1 LQLIESPVLDPTF
14 GYLICIGIALL
25 FATAGWH
32 KLRSL
37 EAFIEVFV
45 AYRVLPEGWGRRVA
59 WLIPGLELAI
69 AAALP
74 WEITRRSAL
83 TAAMG
88 LLIAYAAG
96 VGLNLARGR
105 RELDCGCGTIGSR
118 RSIAGW
124 MVWRNLALALLA
136 AMAALPWASR
146 PLNGSDTLTIVGGLA
161 AIAALYVAIDQL
173 LGEISPKSLRMSGR
187 AL

>member
-1 LQLIESPVLDPTF
+1 MLDPTF
-14 GYLICIGIALL
+14 GYLICSGIALL

-37 EAFIEVFV
+37 EAFTEVFA
-45 AYRVLPEGWGRRVA
+45 AYRLLPERWGRRVA
-59 WLIPGLELAI
+59 WSIPCLELAI

-74 WEITRRSAL
+74 WQMTRRWAL
-83 TAAMG
+83 TAAMAV
-88 LLIAYAAG
+88 LIAYAAG
-96 VGLNLARGR
+96 LGVNLARGR

-124 MVWRNLALALLA
+124 MVWRNLALALIA
-136 AMAALPWASR
+136 AMAALPWAWR
-146 PLNGSDTLTIVGGLA
+146 PLNVSDALTVVGGLA
-161 AIAALYVAIDQL
+161 AIAALYVAVDHL

-187 AL
+187 AP

>member
-1 LQLIESPVLDPTF
+1 MESPVLDPTF

-32 KLRSL
+32 KLRDL
-37 EAFIEVFV
+37 EAFTEVFA
-45 AYRVLPEGWGRRVA
+45 AYRVLPEGRGRRVA
-59 WLIPGLELAI
+59 WLIPVLELAI
-69 AAALP
+69 AAALS
-74 WEITRRSAL
+74 WQMTRRWAV

-96 VGLNLARGR
+96 MGLNLARGR

-124 MVWRNLALALLA
+124 MVWRNLALALIA
-136 AMAALPWASR
+136 AIAALPWVSR
-146 PLNGSDTLTIVGGLA
+146 PLNGFDMLTVFGGLA
-161 AIAALYVAIDQL
+161 AIAALYVAVDQL
-173 LGEISPKSLRMSGR
+173 LGEISPKALRMSGR

>member
-1 LQLIESPVLDPTF
+1 MQSPVLDPTF

-37 EAFIEVFV
+37 EAFAEVFA
-45 AYRVLPEGWGRRVA
+45 AYRVLPGGWGRRAA
-59 WLIPGLELAI
+59 WLIPCLELAT
-69 AAALP
+69 AGALP
-74 WEITRRSAL
+74 WEMTRRWAL
-83 TAAMG
+83 TAAIG
-88 LLIAYAAG
+88 LLTAYAAG
-96 VGLNLARGR
+96 LGLNLARGR

-124 MVWRNLALALLA
+124 MVWRNLALALISA
-136 AMAALPWASR
+136 IAALPWAWR
-146 PLNGSDTLTIVGGLA
+146 PLNGSDALTIVGGLA
-161 AIAALYVAIDQL
+161 AIAALYVAVDQL
-173 LGEISPKSLRMSGR
+173 LGEISPKSLRMTGR

>member
-1 LQLIESPVLDPTF
+1 MQSPVLDPTF

-37 EAFIEVFV
+37 EAFAEVFA
-45 AYRVLPEGWGRRVA
+45 AYRVLPGGWGRRVA
-59 WLIPGLELAI
+59 WLIPCFELAT

-74 WEITRRSAL
+74 WEMTRRWAL
-83 TAAMG
+83 TAAVG

-96 VGLNLARGR
+96 LGLNLARGR
-105 RELDCGCGTIGSR
+105 RELDCGCGAIGSR

-124 MVWRNLALALLA
+124 MVWRNLVLALIA
-136 AMAALPWASR
+136 AIAALPWDWR
-146 PLNGSDTLTIVGGLA
+146 PLDGSDALTIVGGLA
-161 AIAALYVAIDQL
+161 AIAALYVAVDQL
-173 LGEISPKSLRMSGR
+173 LGEISPKSLRMTGR

>member
-1 LQLIESPVLDPTF
+1 MESPVLDPTF
-14 GYLICIGIALL
+14 GYLICIGMTLL
-25 FATAGWH
+25 FAAAGWH

-37 EAFIEVFV
+37 EGFTEVFV

-59 WLIPGLELAI
+59 WLIPCLELAI

-74 WEITRRSAL
+74 WEMTRRWAL
-83 TAAMG
+83 TAAVG
-88 LLIAYAAG
+88 LLIAYAAAL
-96 VGLNLARGR
+96 GLNLARGR

-124 MVWRNLALALLA
+124 MVWRNLAIATIA
-136 AMAALPWASR
+136 AIAALPWVWR
-146 PLNGSDTLTIVGGLA
+146 PLNGADALTVVGGLA
-161 AIAALYVAIDQL
+161 AIAALYVAVDQL
-173 LGEISPKSLRMSGR
+173 LGEISPKSVRMGGR

>member
-1 LQLIESPVLDPTF
+1 MQLIVSPVLDPTF
-14 GYLICIGIALL
+14 GYMICIGIALL
-25 FATAGWH
+25 FATAAWH

-37 EAFIEVFV
+37 EAFTEVFA
-45 AYRVLPEGWGRRVA
+45 AYRVLPEGRARRVA

-74 WEITRRSAL
+74 WEMTRRWAL
-83 TAAMG
+83 VVAMG
-88 LLIAYAAG
+88 LLVAYAVAL
-96 VGLNLARGR
+96 GLNLARGR

-124 MVWRNLALALLA
+124 MVWRNLALALIA
-136 AMAALPWASR
+136 AIAALPWVSR
-146 PLNGSDTLTIVGGLA
+146 PLNGFDMLTIVCGLA
-161 AIAALYVAIDQL
+161 AIAALYVAVDQL